1 MGNTWA
7 ITRREFG
14 AYFNSPI
21 AYVFIAAFLGAT
33 MFLFFT
39 YPDFLSLRQASLDNL
54 FNWIPWVFLFFVPA
68 VTMRLWAEE
77 RKSGTLE
84 VLLTMPVTTTQAV
97 LGKFFASV
105 AFLAVAI
112 AGTFPIPVLVCWLG
126 SPDRGPMIGGYLGA
140 LLMGAAYISVGCFL
154 SSITRNQIIAFI
166 ISLLVIFGFVIIGQ
180 RDIMQYFPDSM
191 ARTLD
196 YLCIS
201 SHFASIS
208 RGVISSRDILYY
220 FSVTSFFLMLNG
232 IAIES
237 RKWK

>member
-33 MFLFFT
+33 MFFFFT
-39 YPDFLSLRQASLDNL
+39 YPDFLAIRQASLDNL
-54 FNWIPWVFLFFVPA
+54 FNWVPWIFMFFIPA

-77 RKSGTLE
+77 RKAGTLE

-97 LGKFFASV
+97 LGKFLASV

-112 AGTFPIPVLVCWLG
+112 AGTFPLPVLVCWLG
-126 SPDRGPMIGGYLGA
+126 DPDRGPMIGGYLGT
-140 LLMGAAYISVGCFL
+140 LLMGAAYIAVGCFL

-166 ISLLVIFGFVIIGQ
+166 ISLLVTFGFVIIGQ
-180 RDIMQYFPDSM
+180 RDFMHYFP
-191 ARTLD
+191 T
-196 YLCIS
+196 
-201 SHFASIS
+201 IS
-208 RGVISSRDILYY
+208 RRSS
-220 FSVTSFFLMLNG
+220 SF
-232 IAIES
+232 
-237 RKWK
+237 